1 MSVNATPSRLLG
13 KSPVVSTS
21 NIIIR
26 CRVFEPSVG
35 AIDDLSSG
43 FMIDEIRLRY
53 LQQTKRLSILSKK
66 RAVFAFFLFL
76 FLFLLLRVPPVVFF
90 YSSNDG
96 YVSRVAFMRKGSVSS
111 CNGSI
116 SSIET

>member
-1 MSVNATPSRLLG
+1 MLRLAQLSANKYKFGVSVNATPSRLLG

-43 FMIDEIRLRY
+43 FLIDEIRLRY

-66 RAVFAFFLFL
+66 GRFSPFFCFCFCFYFCVFPRCLFL
-76 FLFLLLRVPPVVFF
+76 F
-90 YSSNDG
+90 
-96 YVSRVAFMRKGSVSS
+96 
-111 CNGSI
+111 
-116 SSIET
+116 E